1 MPLISPKITD
11 VIEFVLE
18 AHKGQVRESTG
29 KTFLRHPLSVGYILQ
44 SCGYSEDV
52 VIAGILH
59 DVIEDTSFTEKDIRE
74 KFGPRIAEL
83 VAGVTEDKTIESWDE
98 RKQKYLDHLRTMNDE
113 VKAISAADMLDNRR
127 AVLAALDSGYDAWSK
142 FKVSP
147 RQIIE
152 NANARLAI
160 VQESF
165 NNEITEEL
173 REILTVLE
181 KRI

>member
-1 MPLISPKITD
+1 MPLISSKITD
-11 VIEFVLE
+11 AIEFVLE

-44 SCGYSEDV
+44 SCGYSEEV

-59 DVIEDTSFTEKDIRE
+59 DVIEDTLFTEKVIRE
-74 KFGPRIAEL
+74 KFGSRIAEL
-83 VAGVTEDKTIESWDE
+83 VSGVTEDKTITSWEE
-98 RKQKYLDHLRTMNDE
+98 RKQKYLDHLRTMDDE
-113 VKAISAADMLDNRR
+113 VKAISAADLLDNRR
-127 AVLAALDSGYDAWSK
+127 AVLAALDSGYDAWGK

-152 NANARLAI
+152 NGKARLAI

-165 NNEITEEL
+165 INEITQEL
-173 REILTVLE
+173 QEILGILE